1 MKTAIDCYS
10 CFIRQGL
17 QAARLAGAS
26 PAQQDHAVR
35 AVMGYLLGSNPH
47 ESPVEVARA
56 VQEIVG
62 KITGVA
68 DPYGEVRERSNWQAA
83 NWIRKAEKR
92 LWEDPLR
99 VFERALR
106 VAIAGNIIDFGP
118 SAAHDLEGTLER
130 CLREPLAINHTTRLM
145 DRLEAANSLAYIA
158 DNAGEIAFD
167 HLLLSVIQQRF
178 ELESILFVVRM
189 RPFLNDALFPDAE
202 YFGINAFPNV
212 EVLLMDAGKPAR
224 HSPAW
229 PVWERIESC
238 DVRIA
243 KGQANAEAYE
253 DAEDFFLLFMAK
265 CDLVARAISAKG
277 HGEVRT
283 GDMVLAH
290 TQLAFKPPTESTEA

>member
-26 PAQQDHAVR
+26 PERQDHAVR

-62 KITGVA
+62 KITGVP
-68 DPYGEVRERSNWQAA
+68 DPYSEVRERSNWQAA
-83 NWIRKAEKR
+83 SWIRKAEER
-92 LWEDPLR
+92 LRGNPGMA
-99 VFERALR
+99 FERALR
-106 VAIAGNIIDFGP
+106 LAIAGNIIDFGP
-118 SAAHDLEGTLER
+118 SGSPDLEGTLER

-145 DRLEAANSLAYIA
+145 DRLEEARSLAYIA

-178 ELESILFVVRM
+178 KLDSVLFVVRE

-212 EVLLMDAGKPAR
+212 EVLLMDAGQPDPD
-224 HSPAW
+224 SPAW
-229 PVWERIESC
+229 RVWERIESC
-238 DVRIA
+238 DVHLA

-253 DAEDFFLLFMAK
+253 DGEDFFLLFMVK
-265 CDLVARAISAKG
+265 CGLVARTISEKG
-277 HGEVRT
+277 HGEVRV

-290 TQLAFKPPTESTEA
+290 TAVAKEPQGV